1 MAKVIKIKQSDLVRI
16 VEEALRILPN
26 SNDLPKQLGELEKML
41 NEGKRTINRIY
52 NFVMDLS
59 FRQILEESDKY
70 DKLLQDIGDTKEGYS
85 KKYEHFNDIIESY
98 WDAYINDE
106 LDFNTIDTYN
116 KYNRALSEFDT
127 LTEDMKTLYDIY
139 EELHDTVRRKNIFTD
154 FTTTYPNQTINIST
168 ALNKDNDENQN
179 YGGNV

>member
-85 KKYEHFNDIIESY
+85 KKYEHF
-98 WDAYINDE
+98 
-106 LDFNTIDTYN
+106 
-116 KYNRALSEFDT
+116 KYF
-127 LTEDMKTLYDIY
+127 
-139 EELHDTVRRKNIFTD
+139 
-154 FTTTYPNQTINIST
+154 
-168 ALNKDNDENQN
+168 
-179 YGGNV
+179 